1 MESQKV
7 QPDFFISHS
16 KETKYKIAVPF
27 MQALISLGFDVW
39 LDRRGILVGERIYSK
54 IEDVIKVSHYCIA
67 IIDSSYLERTW
78 TIKELQLFYEKEA
91 TAILPIFVNLK
102 KEVVYNK
109 IPWLDGVAFEQMVEE
124 TFSLNNHMDIFCR
137 IISRFYGTYTTS
149 KLENCFEGL
158 LKYAFPCK
166 DTLTALVKSKDYYS
180 QDFRLA
186 IVSLC
191 NINSIVYGIFT
202 AICNQNNKFIDT
214 AFRFNNLLRTYC
226 FDVENIP
233 NYNIYTGA
241 YNSVLVSIRELE
253 NTLQDRQLLSN

>member
-1 MESQKV
+1 MENKKA

-27 MQALISLGFDVW
+27 MQALISLGFNVW
-39 LDRRGILVGERIYSK
+39 LDRRGILAGERIYSK
-54 IEDVIKVSHYCIA
+54 IEDAIKISNYCIA

-78 TIKELQLFYEKEA
+78 TIKELQLFYEKED

-109 IPWLDGVAFEQMVEE
+109 IPWLDGVAFEQMAEE
-124 TFSLNNHMDIFCR
+124 TFSLNSHMDIFCR
-137 IISRFYGTYTTS
+137 IISRFYGRCTTS

-158 LKYAFPCK
+158 LKYDFPCK
-166 DTLTALVKSKDYYS
+166 DTLTALVESKDYYS

-214 AFRFNNLLRTYC
+214 AFQFNNLLRTYC

-233 NYNIYTGA
+233 NYNIYIGA
-241 YNSVLVSIRELE
+241 YNSVLVSIKELE
-253 NTLQDRQLLSN
+253 NTLQDRQILSN

>member
-54 IEDVIKVSHYCIA
+54 IEDVIKVSNYCIA

-109 IPWLDGVAFEQMVEE
+109 IPWLDGAAFTLFDAGNCSFRHTKFFTEFFKCKTE
-124 TFSLNNHMDIFCR
+124 R
-137 IISRFYGTYTTS
+137 ISHI
-149 KLENCFEGL
+149 L
-158 LKYAFPCK
+158 YAF
-166 DTLTALVKSKDYYS
+166 TLRHIESPPL
-180 QDFRLA
+180 F
-186 IVSLC
+186 
-191 NINSIVYGIFT
+191 F
-202 AICNQNNKFIDT
+202 
-214 AFRFNNLLRTYC
+214 
-226 FDVENIP
+226 
-233 NYNIYTGA
+233 
-241 YNSVLVSIRELE
+241 
-253 NTLQDRQLLSN
+253 